1 LRLEKVL
8 QQALTAVAAELGIAA
23 EVVATRRELSAL
35 ARGARDLPVL
45 RGWRRR
51 AAGER
56 LLAALAC

>member
-8 QQALTAVAAELGIAA
+8 HRELAAIAAGLGIAA

-35 ARGARDLPVL
+35 ARGVRELPVL
-45 RGWRRR
+45 RGWRQG